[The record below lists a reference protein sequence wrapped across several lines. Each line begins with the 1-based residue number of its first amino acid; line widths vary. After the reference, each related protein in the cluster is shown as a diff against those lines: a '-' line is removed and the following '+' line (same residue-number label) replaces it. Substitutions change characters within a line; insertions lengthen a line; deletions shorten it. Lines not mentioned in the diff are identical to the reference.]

1 MTHKK
6 FHELNLS
13 DAYLFTATPEDTE
26 TCRLTLELLLGREI
40 GSVTVHAE
48 HTVLFSRDYRSIR
61 LDIYVQDEENGLYNV
76 EMQAENNGN
85 LPKRSR
91 YHQSEMDVSS
101 LKPGTG
107 FNDLKPNYVIFV
119 CCSNPFGGGLYRYT
133 FTNRCA
139 ENGQELNDGA
149 IKMFLNTKGKNPQ
162 DVPTEL
168 VHFPE
173 YTENS
178 TDECAAKQNDHTI
191 RHIHR
196 RVTAV
201 KQNQEWEQKY
211 MLFDELLQK
220 EYAQELQ
227 KGRSEGI
234 QTMILLTQKLIDA
247 GETDKIPML
256 PDENYFEE
264 LCRKYNISFSTVHSV
279 EIFCNHFYSK

>member
-13 DAYLFTATPEDTE
+13 DAYLFAAALEDTE
-26 TCRLTLELLLGREI
+26 TCRLTLELLLGKEI

-48 HTVLFSRDYRSIR
+48 HTILFSRDYRSIR
-61 LDIYVQDEENGLYNV
+61 LDIYVQDEEKGLYNV

-85 LPKRSR
+85 LPRRSR

-101 LKPGTG
+101 LKPGTD
-107 FNDLKPNYVIFV
+107 FNDLNPKYVIFI
-119 CCSNPFGGGLYRYT
+119 CCFDPFGGDLYRYT

-139 ENGQELNDGA
+139 ENGQEL
-149 IKMFLNTKGKNPQ
+149 
-162 DVPTEL
+162 
-168 VHFPE
+168 
-173 YTENS
+173 Y
-178 TDECAAKQNDHTI
+178 DHTI

-220 EYAQELQ
+220 EYTQGLQ
-227 KGRSEGI
+227 KGHNEGI

-256 PDENYFEE
+256 SDENYFEE
-264 LCRKYNISFSTVHSV
+264 LCRKYNISFNTVHSV
-279 EIFCNHFYSK
+279 